1 MQIMKT
7 SKDIRLTE
15 TSGFKMLFN
24 GTGASVI
31 FSFIFR
37 NHMQG
42 SVIPDWLN
50 LLIIFVFLLFIWTYA
65 RSVVMFEVTVEN
77 KEQMEPTMEMA
88 GCFKNMISIDFL
100 TVLGAVCVSRIIYE
114 FLPKGSHLL
123 FNRNIWL
130 LTMYLYSSI
139 LFLYLNRVVRN
150 VETGLKRMLNGEE
163 VDIEEM
169 FK

>member
-1 MQIMKT
+1 MKT

-15 TSGFKMLFN
+15 TSGFRMLFI

-88 GCFKNMISIDFL
+88 GCFKNMISIEFL
-100 TVLGAVCVSRIIYE
+100 AVLGAVCVSRITYE
-114 FLPKGSHLL
+114 FLPENTHLL
-123 FNRNIWL
+123 CNRNIWL
-130 LTMYLYSSI
+130 LTMYFYSSV
-139 LFLYLNRVVRN
+139 LFLYFSKISRN
-150 VETGLKRMLNGEE
+150 VEHGLKRMLNGEE